1 MYMKQ
6 EYSQAFENLLGIKR
20 PRFKNC
26 IGIYISLTD
35 IYVAKI
41 IEKSGG
47 IEVESL
53 VKLAL
58 QDVRTDILRPAELN
72 EAFFASA
79 KNWLE
84 PIKKIIESKDWGT
97 KDVVVS
103 LSPNFSVHRHF
114 VMEDVPRR
122 YWKQAVPLQARK
134 YIHYPFERAVY
145 DVSIRPF
152 YANLTKSKQL
162 EVVFSLTSKIIV
174 ATIESGMKSIG
185 LNLAAVETAPL
196 SVFRLFNQTD
206 KEAQKEVG
214 KVYANFSSYEGQF
227 LFAINNTP
235 VLMREVE
242 VNPSMGVRNRLE
254 VNNCIDF
261 ISKQIEKN
269 VFEDIVVISQPSQV
283 DWVPLLEMET
293 KKNVRKWNIED
304 IFGFKVSGFA
314 EIAAMGACLKF
325 VNNEVP
331 DIDLSRKPRS
341 SKEEIKGTF
350 AIWKIALLVIGV
362 LLLWGGHIYISSVK
376 TYRTFQKQKV
386 AQVDGIEEFKNLSAS
401 QIKDRVATMKENAA
415 DLSALIVQP
424 KYTAKL
430 SAIPDLMPEEMYLQN
445 LQIVYP
451 MANKAGKAKNSI
463 TINGIIRSAE
473 GNKVEL
479 TEGSKFNTKVGL
491 SPEMAD
497 LCRNNIVW
505 DYPPNTRTAIL
516 GTAFSMKC
524 EKE

>member
-1 MYMKQ
+1 MEQKHSKFVESIM
-6 EYSQAFENLLGIKR
+6 GIKR
-20 PRFKNC
+20 PQFKNC

-35 IYVAKI
+35 IYVAQI
-41 IEKSGG
+41 LEKSGG

-58 QDVRTDILRPAELN
+58 KDVRTDLYRPAELN

-84 PIKKIIESKDWGT
+84 PIKKIIESKNWAT
-97 KDVVVS
+97 RDVVVS

-114 VMEDVPRR
+114 VMEDVPRHF
-122 YWKQAVPLQARK
+122 WKKTVPLQARK
-134 YIHYPFERAVY
+134 YIHYSFERAVY
-145 DVSIRPF
+145 DFSVRPF
-152 YANLTKSKQL
+152 YAELTKNKQL

-174 ATIESGMKSIG
+174 ATLERGMKEIG
-185 LNLAAVETAPL
+185 LNLAAVETAPV

-206 KEAQKEVG
+206 KEAQKNVG
-214 KVYANFSSYEGQF
+214 KVYANFSAYEGQF

-242 VNPSMGVRNRLE
+242 VNPSMGTRNRLE

-269 VFEDIVVISQPSQV
+269 VFEDIVVISQPSQM
-283 DWVPLLEMET
+283 DWIPLLEMET

-325 VNNEVP
+325 VNNDVP
-331 DIDLSRKPRS
+331 DIDLAKKYRS
-341 SKEEIKGTF
+341 SNEEIKGTIS
-350 AIWKIALLVIGV
+350 IWKVALTIIV
-362 LLLWGGHIYISSVK
+362 LLFLWGIYAQITSMK
-376 TYRTFQKQKV
+376 TYRIFEKQKV
-386 AQVDGIEEFKNLSAS
+386 ARVDGIEEFRNLSAS
-401 QIKDRVATMKENAA
+401 QIRDRVAQMKENAL

-424 KYTAKL
+424 KYTTKL
-430 SAIPDLMPEEMYLQN
+430 SALPDLMPDEMFFKN
-445 LQIVYP
+445 LQITYP
-451 MANKAGKAKNSI
+451 IASKAGRAQNSI
-463 TINGIIRSAE
+463 VVNGMIHSLE
-473 GNKVEL
+473 GSKVEL
-479 TEGSKFNTKVGL
+479 TEGSKFNSRVGS
-491 SPEMAD
+491 SPAMAD
-497 LCRNNIVW
+497 LCKNNISW
-505 DYPPNTRTAIL
+505 DYPPKTRSAAL

-524 EKE
+524 SRE